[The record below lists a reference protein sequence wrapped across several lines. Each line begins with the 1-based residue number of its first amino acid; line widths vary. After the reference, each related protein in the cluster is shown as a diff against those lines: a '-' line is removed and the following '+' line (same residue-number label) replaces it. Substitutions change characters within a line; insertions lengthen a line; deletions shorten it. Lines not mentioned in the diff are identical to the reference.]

1 MTKLDWA
8 KANRAEMPKVA
19 RPKTETQKR
28 QEAVAKAYANGTAR
42 ERERIIQL
50 LNRYLDFHPSIG
62 ISDLESGHQLEPNHV
77 IRLIE
82 GKWK

>member
-28 QEAVAKAYANGTAR
+28 QEAVAKAYANGTVR
-42 ERERIIQL
+42 ERERIIKL
-50 LNRYLDFHPSIG
+50 LETQMAGRDSWLTAI
-62 ISDLESGHQLEPNHV
+62 E
-77 IRLIE
+77 LIKGE
-82 GKWK
+82 QK

>member
-8 KANRAEMPKVA
+8 KANRTEMPKVA

-42 ERERIIQL
+42 ERERIIKL
-50 LNRYLDFHPSIG
+50 LETQMAGRDSWLTAI
-62 ISDLESGHQLEPNHV
+62 E
-77 IRLIE
+77 LIKGE
-82 GKWK
+82 QK